1 MRVAVPMSGRTPD
14 EIWEESMDEGE
25 RRLRR
30 GSVAL
35 GATGFAGGVDVFF
48 GVLALAVTTGAL
60 QGSMPEAPAHI
71 IASLT
76 FGIGFAFITI
86 GRAELFTE
94 NFLIPVGA
102 VVAGRAPGSD
112 LLRMWGLTLVANFAG
127 LLLFAAMFAV
137 DGVLEPS
144 THEAAGVLADTL
156 GQRDNLP
163 ALLSAI
169 AAGTI
174 MTLFTWV
181 AAAAEGSAG
190 RIISALIVGFILAA
204 PSLNHAVVSFG
215 EMSFGI
221 LAGTASIGWTD
232 LLRDVGIAI
241 VGNLI
246 GGVGLVFMTRIA
258 QVRGE
263 PDSESGGVK
272 SSAD

>member
-1 MRVAVPMSGRTPD
+1 MSGRTPD
-14 EIWEESMDEGE
+14 EIWEQSVDEGE
-25 RRLRR
+25 RRLKR

-35 GATGFAGGVDVFF
+35 GATGFAGGADVFF

-60 QGSMPEAPAHI
+60 QSSLPEPTAHI

-102 VVAGRAPGSD
+102 VAAGRAPISA
-112 LLRMWGLTLVANFAG
+112 LLRMWGLTLVLNFVG
-127 LLLFAAMFAV
+127 LLLFAALFAV
-137 DGVLEPS
+137 DGVLERS
-144 THEAAGVLADTL
+144 TQEAAGALADTL
-156 GQRDNLP
+156 GQRENLP
-163 ALLSAI
+163 AFLSAI

-181 AAAAEGSAG
+181 AAAAEGAAG
-190 RIISALIVGFILAA
+190 RIVSALIVGFILAA

-221 LAGTASIGWTD
+221 LSGTAAVGWDD
-232 LLRDVGIAI
+232 LARNVAIAI
-241 VGNLI
+241 AGNFV
-246 GGVGLVFMTRIA
+246 GGVGLVFTTRIA

-263 PDSESGGVK
+263 PNSQSGGIDPT
-272 SSAD
+272 AG

>member
-1 MRVAVPMSGRTPD
+1 M
-14 EIWEESMDEGE
+14 
-25 RRLRR
+25 
-30 GSVAL
+30 
-35 GATGFAGGVDVFF
+35 
-48 GVLALAVTTGAL
+48 
-60 QGSMPEAPAHI
+60 
-71 IASLT
+71 ASLT

-102 VVAGRAPGSD
+102 VAAGKAALSD
-112 LLRMWGLTLVANFAG
+112 LLRLWGITLALNFVG
-127 LLLFAAMFAV
+127 LLLFAALFAV

-144 THEAAGVLADTL
+144 TREAAGALADTL
-156 GQRDNLP
+156 GQRDHLP
-163 ALLSAI
+163 AFLSAV

-221 LAGTASIGWTD
+221 LSGTAAVGWED
-232 LLRDVGIAI
+232 LARNVTIAI
-241 VGNLI
+241 VGNLV
-246 GGVGLVFMTRIA
+246 GGVGLVFPTRIA

-263 PDSESGGVK
+263 PDSSSGEVKPSGGSRRK
-272 SSAD
+272 R